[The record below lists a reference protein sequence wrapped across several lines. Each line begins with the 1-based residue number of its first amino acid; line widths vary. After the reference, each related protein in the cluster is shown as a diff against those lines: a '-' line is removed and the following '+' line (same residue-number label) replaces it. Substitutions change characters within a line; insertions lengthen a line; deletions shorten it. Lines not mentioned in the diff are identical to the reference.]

1 MRPLIENGNIYY
13 EIEMKESYHSFHK
26 QFPLTYIWGYE
37 GIFPGPTIEAVKDKS
52 IWVRW
57 INNLPS
63 KHFLPVDRT
72 LHGASD
78 SPEVRSVVH
87 LHGANVDWESDGHPD
102 AWFTKDYTF
111 TGKTFKRKVYRYTNH
126 QPGTLMWY
134 HDHSMGITRLNVYAG
149 LAGLYILRDPL
160 EKRLNIPIT

>member
-1 MRPLIENGNIYY
+1 MSNEFYIDSTNNEIVDPSNPDTIPKFTDKLPRPPVMRPLIENGNVYY

-87 LHGANVDWESDGHPD
+87 LHGANVDWESDGHLMLGLQKITPLL
-102 AWFTKDYTF
+102 
-111 TGKTFKRKVYRYTNH
+111 GK
-126 QPGTLMWY
+126 L
-134 HDHSMGITRLNVYAG
+134 
-149 LAGLYILRDPL
+149 LRERFID
-160 EKRLNIPIT
+160 IPITSLVP